1 MLARELAI
9 VLRARVTWL
18 QAALSALLV
27 GHGFVLAI
35 DLYSAGSRS
44 ALAGRLMSREFDPLL
59 GLVRPTLGGLYLALS
74 LLGPLVAA
82 RPLAVEKERRTFGA
96 LLLQT
101 GAPLRLAV
109 TKAAAALVGVALQL
123 VAPIV
128 LLGAWWGVG
137 GHLGATETAVALL
150 AYVLYLALITAV
162 SVAATAWTETLA
174 QAATVAVLV
183 IAASWAIDASEGFTA
198 LAWLGRALDWSVTTH
213 LGPMERGTLALG
225 ACLWM
230 VAMTLGALVLA
241 WLGVRVDLG
250 RPRRL
255 VAAVLVLLATASG
268 AALAHRVRRGF
279 DLTEDGRASLPPA
292 AAQGLR
298 TLPGPVALEVWFDR
312 DDARRQQ
319 VESDTLAKLRLA
331 RADLEVT
338 TPTDGRPE
346 PDEAVRDEAY
356 GRIVVHVGGAT
367 RETHS
372 TSRKEIVTLLFEAA
386 GRPVPDWSQPEYPGY
401 PLVIDGGR
409 RTALVI
415 LAYLGI
421 PLALLGVGGCLTRS

>member
-1 MLARELAI
+1 
-9 VLRARVTWL
+9 
-18 QAALSALLV
+18 
-27 GHGFVLAI
+27 
-35 DLYSAGSRS
+35 
-44 ALAGRLMSREFDPLL
+44 MSREFDPLL

-101 GAPLRLAV
+101 GAPARLAV

-123 VAPIV
+123 VAPVV
-128 LLGAWWGVG
+128 LLAAWWGVG

-162 SVAATAWTETLA
+162 SVAAAAWTDTLA
-174 QAATVAVLV
+174 QAATVAVVV
-183 IAASWAIDASEGFTA
+183 IAASWAIDASEGFAA

-241 WLGVRVDLG
+241 WLGIRVDLG

-255 VAAVLVLLATASG
+255 VAAVLVLLATASSG
-268 AALAHRVRRGF
+268 ALASRLRSGF
-279 DLTEDGRASLPPA
+279 DLTEDRRASLPLA
-292 AAQGLR
+292 AVQGLR
-298 TLPGPVALEVWFDR
+298 ALPGPVALEVWLDR

-331 RADLEVT
+331 RSDLEVT
-338 TPTDGRPE
+338 TPTDGRSE

-386 GRPVPDWSQPEYPGY
+386 GRPMPDWSQPEYPGY

-409 RTALVI
+409 RTTLVI

-421 PLALLGVGGCLTRS
+421 PLALLGVGWCMTRS